1 VKIVI
6 SERDVVKGK
15 VIVSAYAVIEGE
27 GHVILFIKEGD
38 VPYNKMWVIPGGY
51 VKPSETT
58 EQTVIREVAEETGL
72 KIAPTKLI
80 GIYDDF
86 FDEKNEPIHHII
98 IAYKTEVVG
107 GQIIFSQ
114 EAKAYRWLSVSEAIA
129 SLEVP
134 DVFKKILQDFER
146 QSSKG
151 FISRLSTYLNSR
163 R

>member
-1 VKIVI
+1 MM
-6 SERDVVKGK
+6 SERDAVKGK

-27 GHVILFIKEGD
+27 GNVILFINEGD
-38 VPYNKMWVIPGGY
+38 VPYNKLWVIPGGY
-51 VKPSETT
+51 VKPNETV

-86 FDEKNEPIHHII
+86 LYDKDEPIHHLI

-114 EAKAYRWLSVSEAIA
+114 EAKAYRWLSVSEAIVTR
-129 SLEVP
+129 EVP
-134 DVFKKILQDFER
+134 EVFKRILKDFEK
-146 QSSKG
+146 QSTTG
-151 FISRLSTYLNSR
+151 VISRLSRYLTSQR
-163 R
+163 